1 MHRAAMIRGKNFSKK
16 KREKISMARQ
26 KIKRYR
32 DILKD
37 FIDADNEYDLMRA
50 FNRYTG
56 ESRIF

>member
-37 FIDADNEYDLMRA
+37 FIDADGIVPFWLVRRDKYGL
-50 FNRYTG
+50 
-56 ESRIF
+56 